1 MNCGKIN
8 KKVSIKM
15 ANLKGTKTEKNL
27 LASFAG
33 ESQARNRYTFF
44 ASVAK
49 KAGFEQI
56 AAIFLE
62 TAGNEKEHAE
72 RFFKFLEGGDVEI
85 IASYPAGVIED
96 TAVNL
101 EASAAGENLE
111 WTKIYKEAEETAQ
124 SEGFEKIASVFK
136 EIAEVE
142 EQHEIRYRKLLKN
155 LKEGKVFKK
164 DMVVK
169 WKCRNCGY
177 IHEGK
182 ETPKECPACAH
193 PQSYYELFC
202 ENY

>member
-1 MNCGKIN
+1 MNYGKIN

-85 IASYPAGVIED
+85 IASYPAGIIED

-124 SEGFEKIASVFK
+124 SEDFEKIASVFK

-164 DMVVK
+164 DMIVK

-177 IHEGK
+177 VHEGI